1 MVSNNEHN
9 EEAEMNRED
18 GGIAGLG
25 MHPLP
30 VARLGGMRREYFE
43 RMTDIGTA
51 SAAARW
57 IADLLPPWRT
67 WLREPE
73 MKPQDLDDEVQ
84 LMLVTGFNISLAVR
98 DAIIMTV
105 VADESQWDEGVI
117 SRFAAHPHDK
127 DVAQSMSAMLTAAFE
142 EPESDERRCVR
153 VVELLH
159 TMSGRLP
166 AECTRQLRAVRAYL
180 KWWRGD
186 ESALHDALGVLEE
199 DERVTLAAIVAAA
212 VTRHVY
218 PAHAGRA
225 ETEDAPIAGT

>member
-57 IADLLPPWRT
+57 IADLLPPWLT

-105 VADESQWDEGVI
+105 VALSLI
-117 SRFAAHPHDK
+117 H
-127 DVAQSMSAMLTAAFE
+127 
-142 EPESDERRCVR
+142 
-153 VVELLH
+153 
-159 TMSGRLP
+159 
-166 AECTRQLRAVRAYL
+166 
-180 KWWRGD
+180 
-186 ESALHDALGVLEE
+186 
-199 DERVTLAAIVAAA
+199 I
-212 VTRHVY
+212 
-218 PAHAGRA
+218 
-225 ETEDAPIAGT
+225 

>member
-1 MVSNNEHN
+1 
-9 EEAEMNRED
+9 
-18 GGIAGLG
+18 
-25 MHPLP
+25 
-30 VARLGGMRREYFE
+30 
-43 RMTDIGTA
+43 
-51 SAAARW
+51 
-57 IADLLPPWRT
+57 
-67 WLREPE
+67 